1 MKKSLFLSFLLGA
14 LVMFG
19 SSAFAYQFVDWASAP
34 AFAVHEWNA
43 SNGLPEGDVPTDEYS
58 SLMEQA
64 EALAADDDAVAVGK
78 LREAIQWA
86 KDNNDESRLQ
96 AAIDQ
101 FLADNADL
109 EKDETSRVGTDMAS
123 WNVGSGNGSQKNTY
137 THNGITL
144 IEHFGE
150 TRVGTMLWQEVSVE
164 SGTYNIEL
172 YATSHNAWNGSYMPV
187 SADNPAPTLQE
198 DADDVA
204 YVFGSAIGIDKQ
216 TWITARRNSGML
228 SFEPET
234 YAINDVLVLDGKLT
248 IGLALARAGQT
259 EWHTIQIKSLKWI
272 TTAKQAFAALK
283 SQLSELV
290 AEGLILYREDN
301 MTNGRAEFREVLE
314 VGEYAMSFTNM
325 YNIPEMEEVVE
336 NLRAALAT
344 FKKANYYIDF
354 AAGEYFVQSL
364 DDLGMMA
371 AGHDWGTRGI
381 SAPWGLDLI
390 LTPNPVTRGV
400 TINSRVSNGGNQ
412 QYLGTN
418 LYMDSDECEWFFELQ
433 GSHFDNPY
441 VYISNGEGQYI
452 SVDNA
457 RNLVMSSTPYE
468 WILVPV
474 EELIQYRLEEF
485 SYASEYFPMDATFLL
500 QNPTFNRNDL
510 RTSAWEVSSD
520 CTDKTLGGP
529 LYSNVENYC
538 AESYHST
545 FTISQTIADA
555 PAGKYQL
562 TAQGFYRQEDGF
574 TEDAPRFFIGNQ
586 MAELP
591 VIAGSENSMAD
602 AGASFMDGLYTIEPI
617 TFVYNGNGGLTVGIL
632 GTAVHQWVIFDNFQL
647 TYLGEAE
654 VPQEHEYVDLG
665 LPSGTLWATCNV
677 GASSPEEYGD
687 YFAWGETEPK
697 EEYDDDDS
705 YIISDYIS
713 AKYNVDAGTGILTS
727 LQPEDDAATAN
738 WGNDWQMPNEAQLK
752 ELISEEYT
760 TSEWTQLNGVN
771 GRLITSKSNGNSI
784 FLPAAGFCYTDG
796 WMVRLGEQGNYWT
809 RILNP
814 GYHSASEIYFKS
826 NVFAH
831 YLAVP
836 QMCLSVRPVRYTEPV
851 LVSSVNLSD
860 TSLRMEVGTFRSL
873 TATVEPE
880 SADNNYVVW
889 KSSDKNVAAMFGDKV
904 EAYSAGTCTIT
915 CYATDGSGVKAECQ
929 ITVFEPEEHDYVD
942 LGLPSGTLWATCNVG
957 AENPEDYGNFFSWGE
972 TITKDIYDYSTYEYN
987 VDNMKDLLPEDDAA
1001 TANWGGEWQ
1010 MPSIDQIVELIN
1022 SEYTTTEWMQ
1032 QNGVN
1037 GRKITS
1043 NINGNSIFLPAAGSH
1058 NSTYYGG
1065 EGSEG
1070 WYWSRSYRSYSHY
1083 LPGYS
1088 PGLKFDSDNIGETF
1102 FFCDQGL
1109 TVRPVRKREVYSEF
1123 AEETG
1128 TLTYYYDY
1136 DRISR
1141 SGVTD
1146 LYDPDY
1152 RINNAPS
1159 SSYSGKVLKAVID
1172 PSMKETPMTSME
1184 NMFYGCKMMTGI
1196 EGLENLN
1203 TDNVTDMSY
1212 MFSNCS
1218 KLKLLDLS
1226 SFNTSNVSRMEYMFY
1241 GCSSLLM
1248 IDLTSFDITNV
1259 TEMYHMFTS
1268 CSNLTTI
1275 YCFGD
1280 WSASTANSYAM
1291 FRGCEKLVGGM
1302 GTAFDG
1308 DVIDATY
1315 ARPDGGTDSP
1325 GYFTAETMATGISIT
1340 PAPSSR
1346 EGEIYNLAGQRLG
1359 KMQKGINI
1367 VNGKK
1372 VLH

>member
-43 SNGLPEGDVPTDEYS
+43 SNGLSEGDVPTDEYS

-109 EKDETSRVGTDMAS
+109 EKDETSRVGTDMGS

-164 SGTYNIEL
+164 PGTYNIEL

-187 SADNPAPTLQE
+187 SADNPAPSLQE
-198 DADDVA
+198 DANDVA
-204 YVFGSAIGIDKQ
+204 YVFGSAIGIDEQ
-216 TWITARRNSGML
+216 TWITARRNSSML

-272 TTAKQAFAALK
+272 TTAKQAFAALT
-283 SQLSELV
+283 SQLGELV
-290 AEGLILYREDN
+290 AEGLILYGDDN
-301 MTNGRAEFREVLE
+301 MTNGRAAFREVLE

-344 FKKANYYIDF
+344 FKKANYFIDF
-354 AAGEYFVQSL
+354 AAGEYYIKDHES
-364 DDLGMMA
+364 GRMMA

-381 SAPWGLDLI
+381 VANWGLDLI

-412 QYLGTN
+412 QYLGSN
-418 LYMDSDECEWFFELQ
+418 LFMDSDECEWFFEHQ
-433 GSHFDNPY
+433 GFYYDIPY
-441 VYISNGEGQYI
+441 VYITNGEGLYI
-452 SVDNA
+452 SKDNLN
-457 RNLVMSSTPYE
+457 NLVLSNNPRE
-468 WILVPV
+468 WWLISKEGLMN
-474 EELIQYRLEEF
+474 ELLLAM
-485 SYASEYFPMDATFLL
+485 SYATEEDPLDATFLL

-562 TAQGFYRQEDGF
+562 TAQGFYRQEDGV
-574 TEDAPRFFIGNQ
+574 TEDAPKFFIGNKT
-586 MAELP
+586 AEVP
-591 VIAGSENSMAD
+591 VIAGSENSMTD
-602 AGASFMDGLYTIEPI
+602 AALSFYDGLYTIEPI
-617 TFVYNGNGGLTVGIL
+617 TFVYDGNGGLTVGIL

-654 VPQEHEYVDLG
+654 VPQEHDYVDLG

-677 GASSPEEYGD
+677 GANSPEEYGD

-697 EEYDDDDS
+697 ENYGDETS

-713 AKYNVDAGTGILTS
+713 AKYYVDAGTGILTS

-814 GYHSASEIYFKS
+814 GYQSASEIYFKS

-904 EAYSAGTCTIT
+904 EAYSAGTCTLT

-957 AENPEDYGNFFSWGE
+957 AETPEDYGDYFAWGE
-972 TITKDIYDYSTYEYN
+972 TTTKDIYEGNYKDYSVEELDA
-987 VDNMKDLLPEDDAA
+987 VHDAA
-1001 TANWGGEWQ
+1001 TSNWGGSWQ
-1010 MPSIDQIVELIN
+1010 MPSIDQFGELIN
-1022 SEYTTTEWMQ
+1022 SDYTTTEWTTV
-1032 QNGVN
+1032 NGVN
-1037 GRKITS
+1037 GRRITS
-1043 NINGNSIFLPAAGSH
+1043 NINGNSIFLPAAGW
-1058 NSTYYGG
+1058 YYIDSPLDV
-1065 EGSEG
+1065 GSEG
-1070 WYWSRSYRSYSHY
+1070 WYWSRSPYG
-1083 LPGYS
+1083 PGFAKC
-1088 PGLKFDSDNIGETF
+1088 LDFDSNNIYNTTLAICAHGR
-1102 FFCDQGL
+1102 
-1109 TVRPVRKREVYSEF
+1109 TVRPVRKKEVYAEL

-1128 TLTYYYDY
+1128 TMTFYYDY
-1136 DRISR
+1136 QRTSR
-1141 SGVTD
+1141 SGETK
-1146 LYDPDY
+1146 LYDPAN
-1152 RINNAPS
+1152 RVS
-1159 SSYSGKVLKAVID
+1159 SKFGNKVLKAVID
-1172 PSMKETPMTSME
+1172 PLMKEATLTSME
-1184 NMFYGCKMMTGI
+1184 GMFSGCTELTSI

-1203 TDNVTDMSY
+1203 MDNVTDISF
-1212 MFSNCS
+1212 MFYGCS
-1218 KLKLLDLS
+1218 KLKSLDLS
-1226 SFNTSNVSRMEYMFY
+1226 SFNTSNVTRMYCMFED
-1241 GCSSLLM
+1241 CSSLQI

-1259 TEMYHMFTS
+1259 TNMKFMFNS
-1268 CSNLTTI
+1268 CSELTTI
-1275 YCFGD
+1275 CCFGD
-1280 WSASTANSYAM
+1280 WSTSNANSSAM
-1291 FRGCEKLVGGM
+1291 FQGCDKLVGGK
-1302 GTAFDG
+1302 GTPYNYSFVDK
-1308 DVIDATY
+1308 TY
-1315 ARPDGGTDSP
+1315 ARPDGGTGSP